1 MAGQHEPDTIGE
13 RLHRLRGEHGLTQ
26 EALAALAGLSVDL
39 VKKLEQGKRQSA
51 RLTTIAALANALDV
65 PMSELTDK
73 RPRLDGAGETRP
85 LVGQLGHRHIQG
97 VGQGGDRGQPR
108 TLPLALFEL
117 LDQINAQPGQGGKGL
132 LGETMFAAQSVE
144 SFTDR
149 VGFVLTSHGPSPS
162 QEERSWRRA
171 GPNANPAARR
181 RPRRYANGRAGR
193 LSLSAWPRR
202 AARPWWVPA
211 REPTR
216 RCRAAT

>member
-1 MAGQHEPDTIGE
+1 MS
-13 RLHRLRGEHGLTQ
+13 R
-26 EALAALAGLSVDL
+26 ALLADP
-39 VKKLEQGKRQSA
+39 QGRIVSSSYPA
-51 RLTTIAALANALDV
+51 RY
-65 PMSELTDK
+65 
-73 RPRLDGAGETRP
+73 P
-85 LVGQLGHRHIQG
+85 L
-97 VGQGGDRGQPR
+97 GG
-108 TLPLALFEL
+108 
-117 LDQINAQPGQGGKGL
+117 GL